1 MEVHPYVSLSLS
13 LCLFVSSVSSSLPAR
28 RVHFLYGDDAVSSYQ
43 KPRWVE
49 KKNFFYVLTK
59 VFCRINYLRLHWHY
73 SKIFDTGPVTKI
85 TLNFRYRLRLEN
97 HILKAMCM
105 KERKLNVTSLRNC
118 VTFSYVILRNLRLN
132 CMNRSIGWCM
142 QFSSYNNKV
151 RFRFEFRHQVYTL
164 FAGHFPKPRE

>member
-1 MEVHPYVSLSLS
+1 MSLSLY
-13 LCLFVSSVSSSLPAR
+13 LCVFLCPLYP
-28 RVHFLYGDDAVSSYQ
+28 RVCQLEGFIFCMVMMPCRHTKNRDGS
-43 KPRWVE
+43 K